1 MLRAMSWRDAP
12 GAPPEQMPPLATRRV
27 DEEAVAAVRAWIEA
41 MTPAAG
47 YPRPS
52 P

>member
-1 MLRAMSWRDAP
+1 MSRRDVP

-27 DEEAVAAVRAWIEA
+27 DEATVAAVRAWIEA

-47 YPRPS
+47 YPRAAP
-52 P
+52 